1 MGDTAKK
8 VIVWRLLSI
17 AICIL
22 MARLWF
28 GDWHATWFGLFISVL
43 MTIIHY
49 WFEKVWDYFKYPSQP
64 LEWFER

>member
-1 MGDTAKK
+1 MSNTAKK

-28 GDWHATWFGLFISVL
+28 GDWHATWFGFFISIL

-49 WFEKVWDYFKYPSQP
+49 WFEKIWDYFKYPSQP